1 MWKVD
6 TQIRDRNDYFN
17 DLSRRGCMHASC
29 KLRKQMLAYLHR
41 YRLDLIMDNEKR
53 AYLVPS
59 VEMEPTS
66 KMLLSGK
73 ASNDDADA
81 DADDGVILFSLEQE
95 DGSRLVALVVQKEQR
110 LNFANSKRFAPN
122 FTQSPFYA
130 RRSGLTINPKANIC
144 LVNKPSRALHSFP
157 LSAPSPGMLSTKF
170 KICNENY

>member
-1 MWKVD
+1 
-6 TQIRDRNDYFN
+6 
-17 DLSRRGCMHASC
+17 
-29 KLRKQMLAYLHR
+29 
-41 YRLDLIMDNEKR
+41 MDNEKR

-66 KMLLSGK
+66 KMVRHGNLP
-73 ASNDDADA
+73 
-81 DADDGVILFSLEQE
+81 LEFEIFVHKLRQE
-95 DGSRLVALVVQKEQR
+95 DGSQLVGLVVQKEQR

-157 LSAPSPGMLSTKF
+157 LSAPSLGMLSTKF
-170 KICNENY
+170 

>member
-41 YRLDLIMDNEKR
+41 YRLDLIIDNEKR

-66 KMLLSGK
+66 KMVRHGNLP
-73 ASNDDADA
+73 
-81 DADDGVILFSLEQE
+81 LEFEIFVHKQE

-122 FTQSPFYA
+122 FTQSPFYTG
-130 RRSGLTINPKANIC
+130 RSGLTINPKANIC

-157 LSAPSPGMLSTKF
+157 LSAPFLGMLSSKF
-170 KICNENY
+170 KIWNENY